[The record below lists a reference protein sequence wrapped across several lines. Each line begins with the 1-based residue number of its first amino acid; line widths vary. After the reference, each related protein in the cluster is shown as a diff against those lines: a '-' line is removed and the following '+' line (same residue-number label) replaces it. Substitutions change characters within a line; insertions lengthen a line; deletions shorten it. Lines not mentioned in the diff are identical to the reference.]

1 MKHPYFAIFA
11 QLLAQC
17 RAYKALEIST
27 IVDAIAARMV
37 LMAYKALEISTIVDI
52 PGMENPPLAYK
63 ALEISTI
70 VDFIKLRACFRK
82 LIKRLKFL
90 LL

>member
-27 IVDAIAARMV
+27 IVDVTAEV
-37 LMAYKALEISTIVDI
+37 L
-52 PGMENPPLAYK
+52 PL
-63 ALEISTI
+63 
-70 VDFIKLRACFRK
+70 RK